1 MTQISRMTQRFLGLD
16 DKSFR
21 AVPGL
26 NKALADTIDAYI
38 DEHHASMGTTM
49 TALAFVVGE
58 MILMSGDEA
67 EQIKQRFLNILDA
80 YISAGMDGARTGSDK
95 EPSLVRQVRPWSKRK
110 GRIP

>member
-1 MTQISRMTQRFLGLD
+1 MTKTSRMTQSFLGLD
-16 DKSFR
+16 DKSFQ

-38 DEHHASMGTTM
+38 DEHHVSMGTTM
-49 TALAFVVGE
+49 TALASVVGE

-67 EQIKQRFLNILDA
+67 QQIKQRFLNILDA
-80 YISAGMDGARTGSDK
+80 YISAGMDGARIGPDD
-95 EPSLVRQVRPWSKRK
+95 EPSLVRKVWPWSERK